1 MGESSGEEPDPRPW
15 QKQHGKQKEMSDKEG
30 EDGDE
35 PDDEVM
41 QVDKKG
47 EPVPQS
53 DSEVLLIK

>member
-1 MGESSGEEPDPRPW
+1 
-15 QKQHGKQKEMSDKEG
+15 MSDKEG

-41 QVDKKG
+41 QVDKEG